1 MSFEITCGECSGQL
15 LVESGGVVVECP
27 LCGAHLSIPEMP
39 ETDAPP
45 ATPEIVAEPTTA
57 DSQILAQVAPPHAVD
72 PVVSPV
78 ETATVEVSAA
88 GTTPEVPP
96 AADPAATV
104 AIVAP
109 EIVVSAESVSDES
122 ETTESIPDPE
132 ATVGWTEPTPP
143 PADSEPLAA
152 VSEASAFG
160 TEVAVVAETSSAVVS
175 AIEETGEAL
184 AASEQVVGMSE
195 DPTQILDRSLHPF
208 VGGELVQAE
217 NIAISMN
224 GTELVAPASSGPSVS
239 TAAAATTQP
248 AAAAADA
255 VSVETV
261 PRQHFILVAGYA
273 SAVTLALLYLLL
285 VGLTSKPH
293 FLESLPDLVPEIRKD
308 GAVGM
313 PRVLPHF
320 DLPPGH
326 ELKLGESQRFG
337 NVVVTPVKVTRG
349 PLRFVHAYGNKNAAL
364 PQSGPVLKL
373 WLKLENVS
381 KTQEFPPL
389 DRTLVYRRIYDPKLQ
404 ADFAL
409 PFLCPEAERKAENG
423 EHFLVYDMPE
433 FSEFLLEGQQI
444 DRWLTPGESYETYI
458 PSQDNLTQLSGPWVW
473 RVLLRKGLNPQSGRG
488 VTTLFDVKF
497 SADQITAES

>member
-39 ETDAPP
+39 ETETPP
-45 ATPEIVAEPTTA
+45 ATPEIVAQPTTA
-57 DSQILAQVAPPHAVD
+57 DSQILAQVAPPHAVE
-72 PVVSPV
+72 PPVSPK
-78 ETATVEVSAA
+78 ETATLEVSATETSPA
-88 GTTPEVPP
+88 VPP
-96 AADPAATV
+96 AV
-104 AIVAP
+104 
-109 EIVVSAESVSDES
+109 ESTA
-122 ETTESIPDPE
+122 TTEMVTPDTPPPAGLTSDPE
-132 ATVGWTEPTPP
+132 ATVGWTEPQPPTVEEPVAAVPEPPDFETQVVIVTETPSV
-143 PADSEPLAA
+143 ADSVMDETA
-152 VSEASAFG
+152 EAPA
-160 TEVAVVAETSSAVVS
+160 SSA
-175 AIEETGEAL
+175 
-184 AASEQVVGMSE
+184 QVIGLSE
-195 DPTQILDRSLHPF
+195 DPTQILDRALHPF
-208 VGGELVQAE
+208 VGGDVVPTE
-217 NIAISMN
+217 NVAITMN
-224 GTELVAPASSGPSVS
+224 GTELVSPASPSPAASRPAATAAPAD
-239 TAAAATTQP
+239 AAAELP
-248 AAAAADA
+248 
-255 VSVETV
+255 VETV

-273 SAVTLALLYLLL
+273 SAVTLALLYMIFA
-285 VGLTSKPH
+285 GMTSKPH

-349 PLRFVHAYGNKNAAL
+349 PLKFVHAYGNKNAAL

-381 KTQEFPPL
+381 KNQEFPPL
-389 DRTLVYRRIYDPKLQ
+389 DRTLIYRRIYDPKLQ

-409 PFLCPEAERKAENG
+409 PFLCSEPQRKAENG
-423 EHFLVYDMPE
+423 EHHLVYDMPE

-444 DRWLTPGESYETYI
+444 DRWLNPGETYETYI
-458 PSQDNLTQLSGPWVW
+458 PSQENLSQVSGPWVW
-473 RVLLRKGLNPQSGRG
+473 RVLLRKGLNPKSGRG